1 MDELRREVNTIKK
14 AVFGDTE
21 NPKDMP
27 GIVNEIASLERRLE
41 VTNDILKQIQGTI
54 SKLMWAVITAVVAA
68 LLKLVLI
75 P

>member
-1 MDELRREVNTIKK
+1 MDELKREVNSIKR
-14 AVFGDTE
+14 AVFGDPE

-27 GIVNEIASLERRLE
+27 GIINEIPSLERRLE

-54 SKLMWAVITAVVAA
+54 SKLMWTVITAVLAA
-68 LLKLVLI
+68 LLKLVLV